1 MKFEFKHK
9 DGSSITSVPD
19 MLLYAMQNNKD
30 LALCDSNEN
39 PITSNC
45 KLCNKIIE
53 ITVVTKEKTSKIVS
67 IYDTVEL
74 IEEVASFI
82 GSEKL

>member
-9 DGSSITSVPD
+9 DGASITSVPD

-53 ITVVTKEKTSKIVS
+53 ITTDNITFCVCEECRRKLQKLIKE
-67 IYDTVEL
+67 
-74 IEEVASFI
+74 
-82 GSEKL
+82 